1 MVTRIPDITT
11 KLSFSLI
18 RNETNIFRTEK
29 VILRTFD
36 KKSYKDGRLSNAM
49 KCQMINAHCTRNIN
63 FGEENS

>member
-1 MVTRIPDITT
+1 MALT
-11 KLSFSLI
+11 K
-18 RNETNIFRTEK
+18 TEK